1 MATFSRVSN
10 LFFVRLLAY
19 SHTPS
24 FDLLPMVAGLRENDD
39 EMRQREARSRIRSAL
54 SRTLRSD
61 VGVRPEELCA
71 PARCGS
77 LGVDVPLRKKIR

>member
-1 MATFSRVSN
+1 MGHRQWRRGVAGVSGKMTARAP
-10 LFFVRLLAY
+10 V
-19 SHTPS
+19 
-24 FDLLPMVAGLRENDD
+24 VAGLREDDD
-39 EMRQREARSRIRSAL
+39 EMRQRKARSRIRSAL